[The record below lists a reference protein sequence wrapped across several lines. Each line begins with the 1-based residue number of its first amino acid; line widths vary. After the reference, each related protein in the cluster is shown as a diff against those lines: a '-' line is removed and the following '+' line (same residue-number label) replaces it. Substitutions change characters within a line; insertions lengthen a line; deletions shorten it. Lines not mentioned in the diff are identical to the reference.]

1 MTTAF
6 CSSFSRRGRREGEG
20 REKGGKG
27 QGGGLSLPRG
37 TFNQLT
43 SDLYSTFNVP
53 DISWFSSS
61 VISCVSQ
68 TFPKWDRIGISD
80 SLSCLY
86 HRRVRID
93 LFSCYFSS
101 FFLSFFHSFFLFFFC
116 MYSISFYSMKK
127 TQPIKSNPMKLSV
140 CGGIYSVP
148 VTIQQK
154 QEADVCIDE
163 SGLPNATRLTCFHR
177 LPADRGAI
185 QRRAGATHQPSRSA
199 DFAPPATC
207 SSFVSVSATSVIV
220 TDSGSGSTPP
230 PVDHHPAMS

>member
-1 MTTAF
+1 MCF
-6 CSSFSRRGRREGEG
+6 PNISQV
-20 REKGGKG
+20 G
-27 QGGGLSLPRG
+27 QNWNFRFTLLSL
-37 TFNQLT
+37 
-43 SDLYSTFNVP
+43 
-53 DISWFSSS
+53 SSA
-61 VISCVSQ
+61 C
-68 TFPKWDRIGISD
+68 T
-80 SLSCLY
+80 
-86 HRRVRID
+86 HRSIFL
-93 LFSCYFSS
+93 LFLFFLS
-101 FFLSFFHSFFLFFFC
+101 FFLSFIFSFFFFFC